1 MKIMSI
7 NAGSSSLKFKLF
19 EMPEETVI
27 CSGVYE
33 RIGHEDGIFKMN
45 YKNGRKL
52 QNTLPLKDH
61 SIAVEHLIKTLLTY
75 NIIDSLDEIKAIGH
89 RIVQGGKYFS
99 KSVEFT
105 PDAERLIESLIP
117 MAPLHNGAHLIGFRA
132 FKEKLPACFQTAT
145 FDTAFHQTMEEQD
158 YIFPIPYYLTTAYD
172 IRRYGAHGTSHQYVS
187 EVAIDHYLKD
197 KEDTKIIVCHLGN
210 GSSIT
215 AIHNGKCVATSMGLT
230 PLGGVMMGTRTG
242 DLDPSVMNYI
252 CKQTNTSVEDVY
264 QMFNKQSG
272 FLGVSGISNDTRD
285 VEQAYLKGYNRAKLA
300 IQLFTRRVLD
310 YIGQYYVR
318 LGGCDLIAFTAG
330 IGENA
335 ALYRQFILDGLKESL
350 GVDYDKIINNE
361 IRGREAVLSTS
372 SSKIKIVVIP
382 TDEEV
387 IIARDA
393 YKLLE
398 SSKEHE

>member
-19 EMPEETVI
+19 EMPEENVI

-33 RIGHEDGIFKMN
+33 RIGHDDGIFKMN

-52 QNTLPLKDH
+52 QDTLPLKDH
-61 SIAVEHLIKTLLTY
+61 AVAVEHLIKTLLTY
-75 NIIDSLDEIKAIGH
+75 HIIESLDEIKAIGH

-105 PDAERLIESLIP
+105 PDTEHLIESLIP
-117 MAPLHNGAHLIGFRA
+117 MAPLHNAAHLVGFRA
-132 FKEKLPACFQTAT
+132 FKEKLPTTFQTAT

-197 KEDTKIIVCHLGN
+197 KQDTKVIVCHLGN

-215 AIHNGKCVATSMGLT
+215 AVHNGKCVATSMGLT
-230 PLGGVMMGTRTG
+230 PLGGLMMGTRTG
-242 DLDPSVMNYI
+242 DLDPSVMNFI
-252 CKQTNTSVEDVY
+252 CKQTNSSVEEVY

-285 VEQAYLKGYNRAKLA
+285 VENAYLKGNNRAKLA

-335 ALYRQFILDGLKESL
+335 CLYRQFILDGLKDSL

-361 IRGREAVLSTS
+361 VRGKECVLSTG
-372 SSKIKIVVIP
+372 SSKIKVVVIP

-387 IIARDA
+387 VIARDA

-398 SSKEHE
+398 ESEK